1 MLNFFNKHNSIL
13 FRLILICV
21 VILMVLNITY
31 LLIVKKYGLRN
42 EKGPQTNIRNWIINQ
57 YFGFQFP
64 YDQIWQENQ
73 KLLQNGEK
81 PLFQKFE

>member
-1 MLNFFNKHNSIL
+1 MLNFFNKNNSVL